1 MEIEYI
7 HQLILKCTQQ
17 IKINNNIIF
26 MNKIFLLA
34 PSDFQKKG
42 FWEYYGVDDW
52 KIAFP
57 VGLLIAFPLYNSGV
71 STYHLYFKYNFLKV

>member
-1 MEIEYI
+1 
-7 HQLILKCTQQ
+7 
-17 IKINNNIIF
+17 

-34 PSDFQKKG
+34 PSDFQKKS

-71 STYHLYFKYNFLKV
+71 STYHLYFKI